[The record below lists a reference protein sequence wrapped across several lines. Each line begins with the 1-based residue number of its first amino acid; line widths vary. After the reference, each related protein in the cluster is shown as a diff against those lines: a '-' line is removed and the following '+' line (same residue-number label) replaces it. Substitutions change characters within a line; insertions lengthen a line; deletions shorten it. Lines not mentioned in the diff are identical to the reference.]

1 MERTQIF
8 DLMGELKLYGM
19 KAAFDEIMATA
30 VKRQHEPQ
38 RIVGDLLNAEI
49 NEKQARSIKYQLTIA
64 KLPLAKDIADFQFDG
79 TPINQ
84 TLVNDLA
91 GGGFIAQ
98 QRNVV
103 LVGGTGTG
111 KTHLAIAIAR
121 SCIRSGARGRFY
133 NVVDLVNRLETE
145 TRNGRQGRLAEHLTR
160 MDFIVLDELGYL
172 PFAQSGGQLLFHLVS
187 RLYERA
193 SVIVTTNLAFG
204 EWPSVF
210 GDAKMTTALLDRL
223 THHCDIVETGND
235 SWRFKSRDD
244 DHATRARLVSAIPA
258 SSDEPSATANPAAQ
272 RGQNW
277 TPMRGQICK
286 PIDRAGGKFI
296 GGWLCVGKYDG
307 IIIADVPNIESM
319 AAVSLAASAGGAIK
333 IAKTTALMSGEQGV
347 EALKKAATVAK
358 TYKPAQ

>member
-1 MERTQIF
+1 MERTQLF
-8 DLMGELKLYGM
+8 DLMAELKLYGM
-19 KAAFDEIMATA
+19 KDAFDEIMATA

-38 RIVGDLLNAEI
+38 RIVGDLLKAEI

-64 KLPLAKDIADFQFDG
+64 KLPLAKDLDDFQFEG

-98 QRNVV
+98 QRNAV

-121 SCIRSGARGRFY
+121 ACIRSGTRGRFY

-145 TRNGRQGRLAEHLTR
+145 TRNGRQGRLADHLTR
-160 MDFIVLDELGYL
+160 MDFIILDELGYL

-187 RLYERA
+187 RLYERT
-193 SVIVTTNLAFG
+193 SIIVTTNLAFG

-235 SWRFKSRDD
+235 SWRFKSRDN
-244 DHATRARLVSAIPA
+244 DHASTIRAR
-258 SSDEPSATANPAAQ
+258 
-272 RGQNW
+272 
-277 TPMRGQICK
+277 
-286 PIDRAGGKFI
+286 
-296 GGWLCVGKYDG
+296 
-307 IIIADVPNIESM
+307 
-319 AAVSLAASAGGAIK
+319 AASATPTSSDGASANRSK
-333 IAKTTALMSGEQGV
+333 RRTKGSLLDADQGSQSDAV
-347 EALKKAATVAK
+347 
-358 TYKPAQ
+358 